1 MGQSTAVELPVKT
14 YTRADFTALRAWL
27 QRIPLEVIA
36 RQYYD
41 DEAPQVAQGLE
52 RFLVTMREDLIERA
66 IVANPQ
72 LAAGLANARKTA
84 HISAGIMD
92 VLVKAAGMKPR
103 PPRLDDAIGQHLRPK
118 VASAFKAEGQKTLQD
133 VVSLIRARGRSW
145 WRSIPRIGQ
154 GRAATIEGWL
164 IDKSLLE
171 PNEIAPDS
179 TSQGQALKPLSPL
192 TLTPLPL
199 DRISTLPPYL
209 NGQLGRNR
217 GRDFCYIKA
226 DNDLDALQSYLMR
239 FADQPHTLRAY
250 TKELERFLLWCILI
264 RKVALADV
272 LVDDCEA
279 YKSALASPPAEL
291 TGRRAP
297 RSSQR
302 WRPFTGELSA
312 ASQRMAI
319 VIIRAAFEWLV
330 SVRYL
335 AGNPWAAVKS
345 PKPEKQL
352 TTIQIRKAMPS
363 DLFEKIIFLLNNK
376 CESSDSEQWRV
387 VRAAVL
393 LIGESGLRRSEAAT
407 VMRKDIR
414 ESTNS
419 NVWLLDVLGKGNK
432 WRVVP
437 LSQRTMSALEAHWAD
452 CIEATN
458 ESTVLCPLNL
468 PPTTATDNK
477 HHDVVRG
484 YSAGGLANL
493 ITRSMDR
500 LADGNEVSATEM
512 IKLRSMTTHGFRH
525 TFGTTAAAKGLPLDV
540 LKATMGH
547 SSLDTTSI
555 YIQAEEQRLT
565 SEAAKLFQVAQQPTL

>member
-1 MGQSTAVELPVKT
+1 MGQSTTVELPVKT

-41 DEAPQVAQGLE
+41 DDAPQVALGLE
-52 RFLVTMREDLIERA
+52 RFLVAMREDLIERA

-72 LAAGLANARKTA
+72 LAAGLANARKTG

-92 VLVKAAGMKPR
+92 VLVKAADMKPR
-103 PPRLDDAIGQHLRPK
+103 PPRLDDAIGQHMRPK
-118 VASAFKAEGQKTLQD
+118 VASAFKAEGQRSLQD

-154 GRAATIEGWL
+154 GRAATLEMWL
-164 IDKSLLE
+164 IAKGLLTE
-171 PNEIAPDS
+171 ADRDLAPNHHAY
-179 TSQGQALKPLSPL
+179 TLTPL
-192 TLTPLPL
+192 TRSPLPL
-199 DRISTLPPYL
+199 DRISTLPSHL
-209 NGQLGRNR
+209 SGQAGRNR
-217 GRDFCYIKA
+217 ARDFCYIKA

-239 FADQPHTLRAY
+239 FTEQPHTLRAY
-250 TKELERFLLWCILI
+250 TKELERFLLWCILV
-264 RKVALADV
+264 RNVALADI

-279 YKSALASPPAEL
+279 YKSALASPPPEL
-291 TGRRAP
+291 LGLRAP
-297 RSSQR
+297 RTTNR
-302 WRPFTGELSA
+302 WRPFTGSLST

-319 VIIRAAFEWLV
+319 VIIRSAFEWLV

-335 AGNPWAAVKS
+335 AGNPWTAVKP

-363 DLFEKIIFLLNNK
+363 DLFEKIILLLDKK
-376 CESSDSEQWRV
+376 CESSKPEQWRV
-387 VRAAVL
+387 ARAAIL
-393 LIGESGLRRSEAAT
+393 LMAESGLRRSEAAS
-407 VMRKDIR
+407 VMRQHIR
-414 ESTNS
+414 ESSNS
-419 NVWLLDVLGKGNK
+419 NVWLLDVLGKGKK

-437 LSQRTMSALEAHWAD
+437 LSPRTMSALEAHWAD
-452 CIEATN
+452 CIETNN
-458 ESTVLCPLNL
+458 ESPLLCPINL
-468 PPTTATDNK
+468 PSTFATDRK
-477 HHDVVRG
+477 HRDALGG
-484 YSAGGLANL
+484 YSAGSLANL

-500 LADGNEVSATEM
+500 LADENEVSATEM
-512 IKLRSMTTHGFRH
+512 IKLRSMTAHGFRH

-555 YIQAEEQRLT
+555 YVQAEEQRLT
-565 SEAAKLFQVAQQPTL
+565 SEAAKLFQAGEQDL

>member
-1 MGQSTAVELPVKT
+1 MGQSTTVELPVRT

-27 QRIPLEVIA
+27 QRLPLEVIA

-41 DEAPQVAQGLE
+41 EDAPQVAQGLE
-52 RFLVTMREDLIERA
+52 RFLSAMREDLIDRA

-72 LAAGLANARKTA
+72 LAAGLASARKTG

-92 VLVKAAGMKPR
+92 VLVKAADMKPR
-103 PPRLDDAIGQHLRPK
+103 PPRLDDAIGQHMRPK

-133 VVSLIRARGRSW
+133 IISLIRARGRSW

-154 GRAATIEGWL
+154 GRAATLEKWL
-164 IDKSLLE
+164 IGKGLLAE
-171 PNEIAPDS
+171 VDRDDAPNRNPS
-179 TSQGQALKPLSPL
+179 N
-192 TLTPLPL
+192 LTPLTRSPL
-199 DRISTLPPYL
+199 PFHRISTLPSHL
-209 NGQLGRNR
+209 SGQVGRNR

-239 FADQPHTLRAY
+239 FTEQSHTLRAY
-250 TKELERFLLWCILI
+250 TKELERFLLWSILI
-264 RKVALADV
+264 RKVAISDI

-279 YKSALASPPAEL
+279 YKSALASPPPEL
-291 TGRRAP
+291 LGVRAP
-297 RSSQR
+297 RSSNR
-302 WRPFTGELSA
+302 WRPFTGTLST

-319 VIIRAAFEWLV
+319 VIIRSAFEWLV

-352 TTIQIRKAMPS
+352 TSIQIRKALPT
-363 DLFEKIIFLLNNK
+363 DLFEKIILLVSQK
-376 CESSDSEQWRV
+376 CESPKSEQWRV
-387 VRAAVL
+387 VRAAIL
-393 LIGESGLRRSEAAT
+393 LMAESGLRRSEAST
-407 VMRKDIR
+407 VMRKHIR
-414 ESTNS
+414 ESSNS
-419 NVWLLDVLGKGNK
+419 NVWLLDVLGKGKK

-437 LSQRTMSALEAHWAD
+437 LSSRTMSALEAHWAD
-452 CIEATN
+452 CIEASK
-458 ESTVLCPLNL
+458 ESPLLCPLNL
-468 PPTTATDNK
+468 PPTFSTDRK
-477 HHDVVRG
+477 HRDALGG

-500 LADGNEVSATEM
+500 LADENEVSVPEM
-512 IKLRSMTTHGFRH
+512 IKLRSMTAHGFRH

-540 LKATMGH
+540 LQATMGH

-555 YIQAEEQRLT
+555 YVQAEEQRLT
-565 SEAAKLFQVAQQPTL
+565 SEAAKLFQADQPKP

>member
-1 MGQSTAVELPVKT
+1 MGQSTTVELPVKT

-41 DEAPQVAQGLE
+41 DDAPQVAQGLE
-52 RFLVTMREDLIERA
+52 RFLVAMREDLIDRA

-72 LAAGLANARKTA
+72 LAAGLANARKSG
-84 HISAGIMD
+84 HISPGILD
-92 VLVKAAGMKPR
+92 ILVKAADMKPR
-103 PPRLDDAIGQHLRPK
+103 PPRLDDAIGQHMRPK

-133 VVSLIRARGRSW
+133 VVSLIRARGPSW

-154 GRAATIEGWL
+154 GRAATLEKWL
-164 IDKSLLE
+164 VLKDLLTE
-171 PNEIAPDS
+171 ADRDS
-179 TSQGQALKPLSPL
+179 TPRAQDRTLSPL
-192 TLTPLPL
+192 TRSPLPL
-199 DRISTLPPYL
+199 DRISTLPSHL
-209 NGQLGRNR
+209 NGQVGRNR

-239 FADQPHTLRAY
+239 FTEQPHTLRAY

-264 RKVALADV
+264 RKVALADI

-279 YKSALASPPAEL
+279 YKSALTSPPPEL
-291 TGRRAP
+291 LGLRAP
-297 RSSQR
+297 RTTNR
-302 WRPFTGELSA
+302 WRPFTGSLST

-319 VIIRAAFEWLV
+319 VIIRSAFEWLV

-363 DLFEKIIFLLNNK
+363 DLFEKIISLLNNK

-419 NVWLLDVLGKGNK
+419 NVWLLDVLGKGKK

-452 CIEATN
+452 CIESTN
-458 ESTVLCPLNL
+458 ESTVICPLNL

-500 LADGNEVSATEM
+500 LADGNEVTATEM

-555 YIQAEEQRLT
+555 YVQAEEQRLT
-565 SEAAKLFQVAQQPTL
+565 NEAAKLFQSNEPKL